1 MKSNTSAPS
10 TRKYCGRSA
19 TLALVVGLVAGVF
32 GACGGDDPSG
42 GPGADGGVGGDG
54 SDFGPKPAWQGLP
67 GARLAD
73 LPKEGPAA
81 TTHFVT
87 AEQCRQCHQANDSNP
102 TATRDAKGRDVS
114 PGTTWRKSMMGLAAR
129 DPYYLAVWSQERQQY
144 ASLKTAVDAV
154 CTRCHASAGNI
165 ETGGKLSFETLVS
178 GTSQEAGVGRDGV
191 NCTVCHQI
199 LPTGLGTAA
208 TFTGQFTTGDQRQ
221 VYGPHLGPDTNP
233 MQVFVNYTP
242 SYSDHVLKSS
252 LCSTCHT
259 VITPARD
266 PSTGELLGPQFP
278 EQTPYLEWL
287 NSAFQDESTPPGKR
301 AMTCIGCHVPPTDED
316 GKVIKTALA
325 VSPQGLTPR
334 EPFGRHHFPGSSSGM
349 LRLIAKGA
357 QFVGTTVPVA
367 ELEDQAKRSEA
378 HVSKAADLKIESA
391 ARAGD
396 ALEVKVRVVNQTGHK
411 LPTGYPSRRM
421 WLHVSVKN
429 GDATV
434 WESGAW
440 DGWGRLVS
448 GGKILDVAGTFQ
460 PHRDVVSAPA
470 EVQIWEGIA
479 GNDQGA
485 PATHLLEATKYLKD
499 NRLLPDGYDPTHR
512 VAIYMRPQGV
522 TGDPDFGSS
531 DLVTYRITPAP
542 PAGATVAVEL
552 VFQSV
557 RPQELDAMAKKPTPT
572 TLKFFDLAQESPLVP
587 FVMTRAETKAP

>member
-1 MKSNTSAPS
+1 MAKKPNAPAADVPAMDYAQHNATYGGFLTLVKAAQPGEYNIFLVS
-10 TRKYCGRSA
+10 GVYDYARFNKAGFGSWINEANIPNLANVLPA
-19 TLALVVGLVAGVF
+19 TL
-32 GACGGDDPSG
+32 
-42 GPGADGGVGGDG
+42 
-54 SDFGPKPAWQGLP
+54 
-67 GARLAD
+67 
-73 LPKEGPAA
+73 
-81 TTHFVT
+81 
-87 AEQCRQCHQANDSNP
+87 
-102 TATRDAKGRDVS
+102 DAFK
-114 PGTTWRKSMMGLAAR
+114 
-129 DPYYLAVWSQERQQY
+129 
-144 ASLKTAVDAV
+144 
-154 CTRCHASAGNI
+154 N

-391 ARAGD
+391 ARAGVLMMGPLMLIF
-396 ALEVKVRVVNQTGHK
+396 ATIMLIILGPFAVNIASGH
-411 LPTGYPSRRM
+411 
-421 WLHVSVKN
+421 
-429 GDATV
+429 
-434 WESGAW
+434 
-440 DGWGRLVS
+440 
-448 GGKILDVAGTFQ
+448 
-460 PHRDVVSAPA
+460 
-470 EVQIWEGIA
+470 GI
-479 GNDQGA
+479 
-485 PATHLLEATKYLKD
+485 
-499 NRLLPDGYDPTHR
+499 
-512 VAIYMRPQGV
+512 
-522 TGDPDFGSS
+522 
-531 DLVTYRITPAP
+531 
-542 PAGATVAVEL
+542 
-552 VFQSV
+552 
-557 RPQELDAMAKKPTPT
+557 
-572 TLKFFDLAQESPLVP
+572 
-587 FVMTRAETKAP
+587 

>member
-1 MKSNTSAPS
+1 MTGALKLAGPPPP
-10 TRKYCGRSA
+10 
-19 TLALVVGLVAGVF
+19 LALYLHWPFCLAK
-32 GACGGDDPSG
+32 CPYC
-42 GPGADGGVGGDG
+42 
-54 SDFGPKPAWQGLP
+54 DFNSHVRERIDEARFRAALLAELAWEA
-67 GARLAD
+67 ARL
-73 LPKEGPAA
+73 GPRRLASIFFGGGTPSLMAPETVAALIAAA

-485 PATHLLEATKYLKD
+485 PATHLLEGGADL
-499 NRLLPDGYDPTHR
+499 RSVQELLGHASVTTTQ
-512 VAIYMRPQGV
+512 IY
-522 TGDPDFGSS
+522 T
-531 DLVTYRITPAP
+531 LVTVDSLREVYAAAHP
-542 PAGATVAVEL
+542 
-552 VFQSV
+552 
-557 RPQELDAMAKKPTPT
+557 
-572 TLKFFDLAQESPLVP
+572 
-587 FVMTRAETKAP
+587 RALE